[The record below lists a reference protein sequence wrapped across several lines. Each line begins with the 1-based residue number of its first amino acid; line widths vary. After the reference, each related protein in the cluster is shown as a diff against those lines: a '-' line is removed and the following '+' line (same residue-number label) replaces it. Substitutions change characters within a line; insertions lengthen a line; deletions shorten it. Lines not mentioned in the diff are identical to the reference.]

1 LVRIQ
6 VREREV
12 HTPLRIAHG
21 TCQRGCLICR
31 NSAEANTQ
39 QIVRLSKI
47 KVGGTF
53 PFQLAN
59 GAPALLFR
67 TKTGVFAYQ
76 TICTHQGGVT
86 KYFSARKLLVC
97 PVHNA
102 SFDPFKKG
110 AVVAGPATNPLP
122 VVKVAVKSGWV
133 VLA

>member
-1 LVRIQ
+1 MKITR
-6 VREREV
+6 RSA
-12 HTPLRIAHG
+12 LRMTLAGLAASFMG
-21 TCQRGCLICR
+21 T
-31 NSAEANTQ
+31 SAQASTQ

-47 KVGGTF
+47 KVGATYS
-53 PFQLAN
+53 FQLSN

-86 KYFSARKLLVC
+86 KYFSAKKLLVC

-102 SFDPFKKG
+102 SFNPFKKG

-122 VVKVAVKSGWV
+122 AIKVAIKSGWV
-133 VLA
+133 VLV

>member
-1 LVRIQ
+1 MKFTR
-6 VREREV
+6 RSA
-12 HTPLRIAHG
+12 LRMALASVAASFVG
-21 TCQRGCLICR
+21 TR
-31 NSAEANTQ
+31 AEANTK
-39 QIVRLSKI
+39 QIVRLSRV

-53 PFQLAN
+53 AFQLAN

-86 KYFSARKLLVC
+86 KYFSAKKVLVC

-110 AVVAGPATNPLP
+110 AVITGPATNPLP
-122 VVKVAVKSGWV
+122 TVKVVVQNGWV

>member
-1 LVRIQ
+1 VKFTR
-6 VREREV
+6 RSA
-12 HTPLRIAHG
+12 LRMALASVAATFVG
-21 TCQRGCLICR
+21 TR
-31 NSAEANTQ
+31 AEANTK
-39 QIVRLSKI
+39 QIVRLSRI

-86 KYFSARKLLVC
+86 KYFSAKKLLVC

-110 AVVAGPATNPLP
+110 AVVTGPATNPLP
-122 VVKVAVKSGWV
+122 TVKVTIKSGWV
-133 VLA
+133 VLS

>member
-1 LVRIQ
+1 MAFASMAASFTVTR
-6 VREREV
+6 
-12 HTPLRIAHG
+12 AD
-21 TCQRGCLICR
+21 
-31 NSAEANTQ
+31 ANTK
-39 QIVRLSKI
+39 QIVQLSKI

-86 KYFSARKLLVC
+86 KYFSAKKVLVC

-110 AVVAGPATNPLP
+110 AVVTGPATNPLP
-122 VVKVAVKSGWV
+122 TVKVVVKNGWV
-133 VLA
+133 ALA

>member
-1 LVRIQ
+1 MALASMVASLMGSQ
-6 VREREV
+6 AQAA
-12 HTPLRIAHG
+12 TK
-21 TCQRGCLICR
+21 
-31 NSAEANTQ
+31 
-39 QIVRLSKI
+39 QIVRLNKI

-102 SFDPFKKG
+102 SFDPLKKG
-110 AVVAGPATNPLP
+110 AVVAGPATNPLS
-122 VVKVAVKSGWV
+122 VVKVVVKSGWV

>member
-1 LVRIQ
+1 VKFTR
-6 VREREV
+6 RSA
-12 HTPLRIAHG
+12 LRMALASVAASFVG
-21 TCQRGCLICR
+21 TR
-31 NSAEANTQ
+31 AEANTK
-39 QIVRLSKI
+39 QIVRLSRV

-53 PFQLAN
+53 AFQLAN

-86 KYFSARKLLVC
+86 KYFSAKKVLVC

-110 AVVAGPATNPLP
+110 AVITGPATNPLP
-122 VVKVAVKSGWV
+122 TVKVVVKNGWV

>member
-1 LVRIQ
+1 MKFTR
-6 VREREV
+6 RSA
-12 HTPLRIAHG
+12 LRMALASMAASFVG
-21 TCQRGCLICR
+21 TR
-31 NSAEANTQ
+31 AEANTK
-39 QIVRLSKI
+39 QIVRLNKI

-86 KYFSARKLLVC
+86 KYFSAKKVLVC

-110 AVVAGPATNPLP
+110 AVVSGPATNPLP
-122 VVKVAVKSGWV
+122 TVKVAVKSGWV

>member
-1 LVRIQ
+1 MKFTR
-6 VREREV
+6 RSA
-12 HTPLRIAHG
+12 LRMALASVAATFVG
-21 TCQRGCLICR
+21 TK
-31 NSAEANTQ
+31 AEANTQ
-39 QIVRLSKI
+39 QIVRLSRI

-53 PFQLAN
+53 SFQLAN

-86 KYFSARKLLVC
+86 KYFSAKKVLVC

-110 AVVAGPATNPLP
+110 AVVTGPATNPLP
-122 VVKVAVKSGWV
+122 TVKVVVKNGWV
-133 VLA
+133 ALA

>member
-1 LVRIQ
+1 MALASAAASLV
-6 VREREV
+6 
-12 HTPLRIAHG
+12 G
-21 TCQRGCLICR
+21 TR
-31 NSAEANTQ
+31 AEANTKN
-39 QIVRLSKI
+39 IVQLSKI

-86 KYFSARKLLVC
+86 KYFSAKKLLVC

-110 AVVAGPATNPLP
+110 TVVTGPATNPLP
-122 VVKVAVKSGWV
+122 TVKVVVKNGWV
-133 VLA
+133 ALA

>member
-1 LVRIQ
+1 MKFTR
-6 VREREV
+6 RSA
-12 HTPLRIAHG
+12 LRMAVGSMAASLMG
-21 TCQRGCLICR
+21 TQ
-31 NSAEANTQ
+31 AQAATK
-39 QIVRLSKI
+39 QIVRLNRI

-53 PFQLAN
+53 PFQLDN

-86 KYFSARKLLVC
+86 KYFSAKKVLVC

-110 AVVAGPATNPLP
+110 AVITGPATNPLP
-122 VVKVAVKSGWV
+122 TVKVTIKSGWV

>member
-1 LVRIQ
+1 MALASVAASF
-6 VREREV
+6 V
-12 HTPLRIAHG
+12 G
-21 TCQRGCLICR
+21 TR
-31 NSAEANTQ
+31 AEANTK
-39 QIVRLSKI
+39 QIVRLSRI

-86 KYFSARKLLVC
+86 KYFSAKKLLVC

-110 AVVAGPATNPLP
+110 TVVTGPATNPLP
-122 VVKVAVKSGWV
+122 TVKVTIKSGWV
-133 VLA
+133 LLA

>member
-1 LVRIQ
+1 MSITR
-6 VREREV
+6 RSA
-12 HTPLRIAHG
+12 LRIAIATFAASLVGVKAQASTH
-21 TCQRGCLICR
+21 
-31 NSAEANTQ
+31 
-39 QIVRLSKI
+39 QIVRLNKV
-47 KVGGTF
+47 KVGAVF

-86 KYFSARKLLVC
+86 KYFSARKLLIC

-102 SFDPFKKG
+102 SFNPFKKG
-110 AVVAGPATNPLP
+110 AVVAGPTGLSPDSIPKLP
-122 VVKVAVKSGWV
+122 TVKVAVKGGWV

>member
-1 LVRIQ
+1 MKLTR
-6 VREREV
+6 RSA
-12 HTPLRIAHG
+12 LRIAFAG
-21 TCQRGCLICR
+21 VATSLVGNRAVAA
-31 NSAEANTQ
+31 NS

-53 PFQLAN
+53 AFQLSN

-76 TICTHQGGVT
+76 TICTHQGGMT
-86 KYFSARKLLVC
+86 KYFSAKKLIVC
-97 PVHNA
+97 SVHNA

-122 VVKVAVKSGWV
+122 TVKVAVKSGWV